1 MTEIYQLPEKVI
13 VVTGMAGSGKSVA
26 LRALE
31 DLGFHCVDNLPAQLL
46 PQFLEACQK
55 SQFHSKSIALAL
67 DARDR
72 SMPAA
77 LTGCWPQLNS
87 MTSAEMLFLEASCE
101 VLVNRFRETRRS
113 HPLTQTTAN
122 ELQLTPGGLLDAIE
136 LDAEILEPVRQV
148 ATRVIDTSRMPSHT
162 LRQMITH
169 DYAPE
174 LEHQL
179 MALMLVSF
187 GFKHGVPSDLDSVF
201 DVRCLPNP
209 HYEKVLRPLT
219 GLDPRVKNFVLS
231 DENSMKLV
239 EKLTELLEFL
249 IPMYQTEGKRYLTVG
264 IGCTGGKHRSVSV
277 VEALGERL
285 RRVVPTLRVEHRNK
299 DRE

>member
-1 MTEIYQLPEKVI
+1 MTSTFQMPEKVI

-46 PQFLEACQK
+46 PQFLEALQK

-72 SMPAA
+72 SMPEA
-77 LTGCWPQLNS
+77 LIGCWPQLNS
-87 MTSAEMLFLEASCE
+87 MTPTEMLFLEASCE

-113 HPLTQTTAN
+113 HPLAQSCTE
-122 ELQLTPGGLLDAIE
+122 ELQFTPKGLLDAIE
-136 LDAEILEPVRQV
+136 LDAEILEPVRQI
-148 ATRVIDTSRMPSHT
+148 ATRIIDTSRMPSQT
-162 LRQMITH
+162 LRQLITH

-187 GFKHGVPSDLDSVF
+187 SFKHGVPTDLDTVF

-209 HYEKVLRPLT
+209 HYEKELRPLT
-219 GLDPRVKNFVLS
+219 GLDPKVREFVFS
-231 DENSMKLV
+231 DDNSLELLK
-239 EKLTELLEFL
+239 KIHELLEFL

-285 RRVVPTLRVEHRNK
+285 RHVVPTLRIEHRNK